1 MPKKPVVAMQ
11 MFTLRDE
18 CEQDYPGT
26 LREVAKIGYRAV
38 QVSGLHKCTARE
50 IRKVMDDLGLGSA
63 GTHVGLEML
72 EQNFN
77 AAADMVKDLGTEW
90 AIVPWLPE
98 ERRQGAE
105 GWRTLGKIMTE
116 IGAKLRQ
123 VGLRL
128 AYHNHSFEFKKF
140 DGKYGYDLLFES
152 VDPSL
157 VHNEIDTYWVQ
168 HGGESP
174 VKYLRR
180 FAGHI
185 RVVHFK
191 DMGPGPD
198 KPMVPVGEGILD
210 WPNILKA
217 CRSGGTQWMCIEQ
230 DTCAPLPPLAA
241 AKVSFDNCRK
251 WGLA

>member
-185 RVVHFK
+185 QVVHFK